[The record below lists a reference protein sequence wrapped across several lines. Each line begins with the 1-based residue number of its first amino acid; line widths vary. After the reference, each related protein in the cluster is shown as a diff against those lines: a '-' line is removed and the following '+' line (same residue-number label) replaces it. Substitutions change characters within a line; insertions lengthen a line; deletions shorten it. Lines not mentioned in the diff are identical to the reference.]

1 MCKCLYHR
9 TCPHLN
15 LSSRHL
21 EKNFND
27 YFSSKQHSQI
37 MERDNVNSKTAK
49 LLILIVITTL
59 ILSPPLFSK
68 ESGGEVVEA
77 NNLFTVE
84 LYQQVKN
91 EGENILI
98 SPFSVFNAFAMLY
111 PGSDGQTQA
120 IISQTMHFEKNIQRF
135 LDEMVQV
142 QDSFEPIRDFEKP
155 ALNIANSVWVQQ
167 GYPILESY
175 LDILQAYFQ
184 SEIRSVDF
192 TDSVKTANEINQWV
206 SDKTQDKIKEI
217 INPDIIGQLT
227 TLILCNAIH
236 FKGEWMNPFS
246 EKETK
251 PETFFASPTDEIKV
265 EMMTNQK
272 EYRYQEYDGFKMLE
286 MPYRKEYNEKREP
299 VSKADYSMIIFLPD
313 KKSSLEQ
320 LENQLNYYLM
330 KSYISTLMRSKA
342 VQVAVKFPKFRVENT
357 FNLNEPLMAMGM
369 KNPFTSLAD
378 FSKITGKKDLF
389 ISDVIH
395 KTYIDVDE
403 KGTEAA
409 AVTAII
415 MPRGAMPGPV
425 EEVKQFLVD
434 RPFMYL
440 IRENSTESIIFIGKV
455 TNPEPSR

>member
-1 MCKCLYHR
+1 M
-9 TCPHLN
+9 N
-15 LSSRHL
+15 
-21 EKNFND
+21 N
-27 YFSSKQHSQI
+27 
-37 MERDNVNSKTAK
+37 KTSK
-49 LLILIVITTL
+49 LLILVVIIGLLLTT
-59 ILSPPLFSK
+59 PLFSR

-77 NNLFTVE
+77 NNLFTIE
-84 LYQQVKN
+84 LYQQLKN

-120 IISQTMHFEKNIQRF
+120 IISQTMHFEQTIKKF
-135 LDEMVQV
+135 LDEMVQL
-142 QDSFEPIRDFEKP
+142 QDSFKAIREYEKP

-192 TDSVKTANEINQWV
+192 TDSVKTAKEINQWV
-206 SDKTQDKIKEI
+206 SDKTQNKIKEI

-236 FKGEWMNPFS
+236 FKSSWMNPFS
-246 EKETK
+246 EKNTK
-251 PETFFASPTDEIKV
+251 SEPFFINPEQTIQVD
-265 EMMTNQK
+265 MMNNQK
-272 EYRYQEYDGFKMLE
+272 AYRYQEYDGFKMLE
-286 MPYRKEYNEKREP
+286 MPYKKEYNEQGEP
-299 VSKADYSMIIFLPD
+299 VSKVDYSMIIFLPD
-313 KKSSLEQ
+313 KESSLEQ

-330 KSYISTLMRSKA
+330 KSYISTLMRSEA

-357 FNLNEPLMAMGM
+357 FNLNDPLMAMGM
-369 KNPFTSLAD
+369 ENPFTSLAD
-378 FSKITGKKDLF
+378 FSKITGKRDLF

-425 EEVKQFLVD
+425 DEVKQFFVD
-434 RPFMYL
+434 RPFMYI
-440 IRENSTESIIFIGKV
+440 IRENSTGCIIFIGQV
-455 TNPEPSR
+455 TNPMVAK